1 MAKKHNP
8 DNPDNETPLM
18 RQYNT
23 IKTKYPGAILLF
35 RVGDFYETFGADAI
49 KTAEILGIVLTKRA
63 NGQAT
68 FIELAGF
75 PHHSLD
81 TYLPKLVRAG
91 QRVAIC
97 DQLEDPKMT
106 KTIVKRG
113 VTELITP
120 GVSYNDKILDNK
132 SNNYLCAIHL
142 DNEKEAGIAF
152 LDLSTGEFMASQG
165 SLEYIDKLVQGFKP
179 SEVLVSKKQFNFFKQ
194 KFGEKLYSYQ
204 LDEWIFQYQYSY
216 EKLLNH
222 FNTQN
227 LKGFGIQEMPMAIT
241 AAGVCLHYLAETHHE
256 QIGHFQSIS
265 RIDEDKYVWLD
276 RFTIRNLELIQ
287 SSNDN
292 GVALINILDKTIT
305 PMGARL
311 LKRWMVLPLKDLAQI
326 NERLNVVDFAKQQ
339 KSFRVQ
345 VIDILKQIGDLERIV
360 SKLAMRRISPR
371 ELQQLNRSLKQLEPL
386 KKLFLQQNN
395 SLLQKLADQINICQW
410 AIDKIEKELHPE
422 APIAANKGNVINA
435 GVNNELDELRAI
447 AFGGKDYLL
456 QMQLREQQA
465 TGITSLKIS
474 FNNVFGYYI
483 EVTNVHKDKVPPE
496 WIRKQTLTSAE
507 RYITEELKHYEEKIL
522 GAEDKIGVIEE
533 RLYNDLISALQ
544 DYVLPIQQDA
554 IVLAKIDCL
563 FSFAELAENNNYC
576 RPTLNES
583 HELNFVDLRHPVI
596 EKQLPIGEAYI
607 ANDTF
612 LDNEKQQM
620 IILTGPNMSGK
631 SAVLRQTA
639 LCVLMAQM
647 GCFVAASQANIGL
660 VDKIFTRV
668 GASDNLSAG
677 ESTFMVEMTETA
689 SILNNISKNSLILL
703 DEIGRGTA
711 TYDGVSIAWAI
722 AEYLN
727 KHPYKPKTLFAT
739 HYHELNELEQPDNGI
754 KNYHIA
760 VKETDKKVL
769 FLRKLALGGSEHSF
783 GIHVAKMAGIPIT
796 VTNRAGE
803 ILKQLEQDRTEGIG
817 KNSNIKVKSPTI
829 QLSMFQVENPEL
841 ENMKKS
847 LESIDIN
854 TLTPIEA
861 LMKLSELKQMIK

>member
-142 DNEKEAGIAF
+142 DNEKVAGIAF
-152 LDLSTGEFMASQG
+152 FDLSTGEFMASQG

-227 LKGFGIQEMPMAIT
+227 LKGFGIQEMQMAIT

-326 NERLNVVDFAKQQ
+326 NERLNIVDFAKQQ

-345 VIDILKQIGDLERIV
+345 VIDILKQIGDLERMV

-371 ELQQLNRSLKQLEPL
+371 ELQQLNRSLRQL
-386 KKLFLQQNN
+386 
-395 SLLQKLADQINICQW
+395 
-410 AIDKIEKELHPE
+410 
-422 APIAANKGNVINA
+422 
-435 GVNNELDELRAI
+435 
-447 AFGGKDYLL
+447 
-456 QMQLREQQA
+456 
-465 TGITSLKIS
+465 
-474 FNNVFGYYI
+474 
-483 EVTNVHKDKVPPE
+483 
-496 WIRKQTLTSAE
+496 
-507 RYITEELKHYEEKIL
+507 
-522 GAEDKIGVIEE
+522 
-533 RLYNDLISALQ
+533 
-544 DYVLPIQQDA
+544 
-554 IVLAKIDCL
+554 
-563 FSFAELAENNNYC
+563 
-576 RPTLNES
+576 
-583 HELNFVDLRHPVI
+583 
-596 EKQLPIGEAYI
+596 
-607 ANDTF
+607 
-612 LDNEKQQM
+612 
-620 IILTGPNMSGK
+620 
-631 SAVLRQTA
+631 
-639 LCVLMAQM
+639 
-647 GCFVAASQANIGL
+647 
-660 VDKIFTRV
+660 
-668 GASDNLSAG
+668 
-677 ESTFMVEMTETA
+677 
-689 SILNNISKNSLILL
+689 
-703 DEIGRGTA
+703 
-711 TYDGVSIAWAI
+711 
-722 AEYLN
+722 
-727 KHPYKPKTLFAT
+727 
-739 HYHELNELEQPDNGI
+739 
-754 KNYHIA
+754 
-760 VKETDKKVL
+760 
-769 FLRKLALGGSEHSF
+769 
-783 GIHVAKMAGIPIT
+783 
-796 VTNRAGE
+796 
-803 ILKQLEQDRTEGIG
+803 
-817 KNSNIKVKSPTI
+817 
-829 QLSMFQVENPEL
+829 
-841 ENMKKS
+841 
-847 LESIDIN
+847 
-854 TLTPIEA
+854 
-861 LMKLSELKQMIK
+861 

>member
-1 MAKKHNP
+1 MAKKQNTA
-8 DNPDNETPLM
+8 NTDNETPLM
-18 RQYNT
+18 RQYNQ
-23 IKTKYPGAILLF
+23 IKVKYPGAILLF
-35 RVGDFYETFGADAI
+35 RVGDFYETFGTDAI

-63 NGQAT
+63 NGQASH
-68 FIELAGF
+68 IELAGF

-132 SNNYLCAIHL
+132 SNNYLCAVHL
-142 DNEKEAGIAF
+142 DGEKEAGVAF
-152 LDLSTGEFMASQG
+152 LDLSTGEFMASEG
-165 SLEYIDKLVQGFKP
+165 SLEYIDKLIQGFKP
-179 SEVLVSKKQFNFFKQ
+179 SEILVSKKQFTFFKQ

-204 LDEWIFQYQYSY
+204 LDEWVFQYQYSY
-216 EKLLNH
+216 EKMLNQ
-222 FNTQN
+222 FGTQN
-227 LKGFGIQEMPMAIT
+227 LKGFGIQEMPLAIT

-276 RFTIRNLELIQ
+276 RFTIRNLELVQ

-292 GVALINILDKTIT
+292 GVSLIQVIDKTVT

-311 LKRWMVLPLKDLAQI
+311 LKRWLVLPLRDLAQI
-326 NERLNVVDFAKQQ
+326 KERLDIVDFAKQQ
-339 KSFRVQ
+339 KSFRIQ
-345 VIDILKQIGDLERIV
+345 IIDILKQIGDLERMV

-371 ELQQLNRSLKQLEPL
+371 ELLQLNRSLKQLEPL
-386 KKLFLQQNN
+386 QKLFLQQNN
-395 SLLQKLADQINICQW
+395 PLLQKLADQINHCKW
-410 AIDKIEKELHPE
+410 AIEKLDKDLHPE
-422 APIAANKGNVINA
+422 APATANKGNVINS
-435 GVNNELDELRAI
+435 GVNAELDELRAI

-456 QMQLREQQA
+456 QMQTREQQK
-465 TGITSLKIS
+465 TGISSLKIS
-474 FNNVFGYYI
+474 FNNVFGYYM
-483 EVTNVHKDKVPPE
+483 EVTNSHKDKVPE
-496 WIRKQTLTSAE
+496 NWIRKQTLTNAE
-507 RYITEELKHYEEKIL
+507 RYITEELKLYEDKIL
-522 GAEDKIGVIEE
+522 GAEDKIAVIEE

-544 DYVLPIQQDA
+544 DYVLPIQQNA

-563 FSFAELAENNNYC
+563 FAFAELAEANNYC
-576 RPTLNES
+576 RPQLEESSILN
-583 HELNFVDLRHPVI
+583 LVDLRHPVI
-596 EKQLPIGEAYI
+596 EKQLPIGEAYV
-607 ANDTF
+607 ANDLF
-612 LDNEKQQM
+612 LDNQKQQM

-639 LCVLMAQM
+639 LCVLMAQI
-647 GCFVAASQANIGL
+647 GCFVAASSALIGV
-660 VDKIFTRV
+660 VDKVFTRV

-711 TYDGVSIAWAI
+711 TYDGVSIAWSI

-739 HYHELNELEQPDNGI
+739 HYHELNELEQADNGI

-760 VKETDKKVL
+760 VKETDKKVI

-783 GIHVAKMAGIPIT
+783 GIHVAKMAGIPSL
-796 VTNRAGE
+796 VTNRAAE
-803 ILKQLEQDRTEGIG
+803 ILKLLEQDRVEGIG
-817 KNSNIKVKSPTI
+817 SASTAKVKAPTI

-841 ENMKKS
+841 EEIKNN
-847 LESIDIN
+847 LLHLDLN
-854 TLTPIEA
+854 ALTPIEA
-861 LMKLSELKQMIK
+861 LMKLSELKQMLK